1 MRLQCFTAIVSEP
14 QFSANP
20 CLNTAVVVAII
31 AVALVVVVVLLL
43 LLLRLILVLFPVKLE
58 CCYIQTQR

>member
-31 AVALVVVVVLLL
+31 AVALVVVVLLL
-43 LLLRLILVLFPVKLE
+43 ILFRLILVLFPVKLE